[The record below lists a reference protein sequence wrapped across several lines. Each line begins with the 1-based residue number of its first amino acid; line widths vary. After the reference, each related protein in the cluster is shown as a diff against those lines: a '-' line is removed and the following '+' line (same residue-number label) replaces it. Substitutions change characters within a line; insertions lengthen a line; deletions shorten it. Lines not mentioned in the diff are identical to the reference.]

1 MENGYGVSDRVS
13 EMKECVPGPGAE
25 GTSYIGKRNNAPRSM
40 HAKRIRSCHSMNT
53 RAYMQ
58 NNGFPMLVVTSEQ
71 SNDDQLLSTA

>member
-13 EMKECVPGPGAE
+13 EMKEYVPGPGAE
-25 GTSYIGKRNNAPRSM
+25 GTSYIGKRNDATR
-40 HAKRIRSCHSMNT
+40 AKRIRSCHSMNA
-53 RAYMQ
+53 RAYTQ